1 SCQDMNVH
9 GLEGRMR
16 GLAIMAVDVKSRA
29 KRYEKL
35 DFLGEGQFATVYK
48 ARDKITDTIVAI
60 KKVQNIS
67 INRTAL
73 REIKLL
79 QELHHPNIIGL
90 LDAFG
95 HKSNISLVFD
105 FMETDL
111 EVIIKDTSLVLTPA
125 HIKAYILMTL
135 QGLEYMHQHWV
146 LHRDLKPNNLLL
158 DENGVLKLADFGL
171 AKSFGSPN
179 RVYTHQ
185 VVTRWYRSPEL
196 LFGARMYGVGV
207 DMWAVGCILA
217 ELLLRIPFLA
227 GDSDLDQLT
236 KIFEALGT
244 PTEETWPGV
253 SSLPDYVSFK
263 IFPGTPLEHIFSAA
277 GDDLLEL
284 LQGLFTFNP
293 STRTTATQALK
304 MRYFSNRPG
313 PTPGPQLPRPN
324 CSTEALREKDTV
336 KLKRKIEGQETSK
349 YDIQTHIFY
358 T

>member
-1 SCQDMNVH
+1 
-9 GLEGRMR
+9 
-16 GLAIMAVDVKSRA
+16 MALDVKSRS

-48 ARDKITDTIVAI
+48 ARDKTTNTIVAI
-60 KKVQNIS
+60 KKASTEQLFERLSCCKSLVTQ
-67 INRTAL
+67 T
-73 REIKLL
+73 LL
-79 QELHHPNIIGL
+79 L

-125 HIKAYILMTL
+125 NIKAYILMTL
-135 QGLEYMHQHWV
+135 QGLEYMHNHWI
-146 LHRDLKPNNLLL
+146 LHR
-158 DENGVLKLADFGL
+158 LADFGL
-171 AKSFGSPN
+171 AKAFGSPN

-185 VVTRWYRSPEL
+185 VVTRWYRAPEL

-217 ELLLRIPFLA
+217 ELLLRVPFLA

-244 PTEETWPGV
+244 PTEETWPGM

-263 IFPGTPLEHIFSAA
+263 LFPGTPLEHIFSAA

-284 LQGLFTFNP
+284 LKGLFTFNP
-293 STRTTATQALK
+293 STRTTASQALK

-324 CSTEALREKDTV
+324 SSTEALKEKEN
-336 KLKRKIEGQETSK
+336 LLIGIKRKRDSIEQGTLK
-349 YDIQTHIFY
+349 KKLVF
-358 T
+358 